1 MSYLLVVLIT
11 MTILSTVTVSLN
23 MVVGYTGQPNL
34 GQSAV
39 FGIGAYFAAVFA
51 TSYSMPFWFC
61 FVAAGLAA
69 GIAGALI
76 GAISLRLHQ
85 DFFAITTLGLN
96 FIVVATFQTLPFFGG
111 ATGLYGIPLPTIAGY
126 ELDYPGLAICSLLL
140 LLCTVG
146 VSLLVNRS
154 WFGGILQAICE
165 DETLAASLGA
175 PVARYKST
183 IFVISSIFAGFAGC
197 LYAYF
202 LSTVSPQTFGF
213 NDSVLF
219 LAMLLI
225 GGSATIRGAI
235 FGAVLLTIIPE
246 LFRFASEYRMLI
258 FGAVLVL
265 VLRFHPQG
273 LIGEDSLIARW
284 TANIFAGKRARP

>member
-11 MTILSTVTVSLN
+11 MAILSTVTVSLN
-23 MVVGYTGQPNL
+23 MVVGYAGQPNL

-39 FGIGAYFAAVFA
+39 FGIGAYLAAVFA
-51 TSYSMPFWFC
+51 TSYGLPFWVC
-61 FVAAGLAA
+61 FVAAGLAS
-69 GIAGALI
+69 GLAGALI

-96 FIVVATFQTLPFFGG
+96 FIVVAVFQTFPFFGG
-111 ATGLYGIPLPTIAGY
+111 ATGLYGIPLPVIAGH
-126 ELDYPGLAICSLLL
+126 ELDYPGLFACSMLLL
-140 LLCTVG
+140 LLTIG
-146 VSLLVNRS
+146 ASMLISRS
-154 WFGGILQAICE
+154 WFGGILLAVRE
-165 DETLAASLGA
+165 DEILAASLGA

-183 IFVISSIFAGFAGC
+183 IFVISSVFTGFAGC

-202 LSTVSPQTFGF
+202 LSTVSPSTFGF

-225 GGSATIRGAI
+225 GGASTIRGAVC
-235 FGAVLLTIIPE
+235 GAVLLTIIPE
-246 LFRFASEYRMLI
+246 LFRFASDYRMLI
-258 FGAVLVL
+258 FGAILVL

-273 LIGEDSLIARW
+273 IIGEDSLIERA
-284 TANIFAGKRARP
+284 TANVFARGRGRI